1 MKKLITI
8 FVLCY
13 GFLLSAQ
20 NSENNSPRRS
30 QNGEQ
35 LFNTPTGQPESR
47 SVPIKSNLGVQN
59 RNCTVSGVAISTTGT
74 VPNYPTYSPPTTP
87 VTCTP
92 SAAFATGDSP
102 WTGGGTTGVVV
113 YNFSQPVSSV
123 RVSYSAVN
131 GVVDIGTISVNSSGV
146 MTLSNPCG
154 INVAGNVV
162 TCNFGAAEY
171 GDIGVTVS
179 STVPFTSITL
189 VNTGGS
195 SGFVGGEPCNFIIYN
210 NCLAGTASPAF
221 RSTFLT
227 NRCPATSVNLNS
239 LLPGNQPA
247 GTQLTW
253 HTGTP
258 ATLAN
263 MVSNP
268 SAVGGGTYYAA
279 FYDPNGNCFSPT
291 TAINVSISRCISDL
305 KIDKAVN
312 VGSAT
317 AGTNVIFTITAANGG
332 SSPATGVTVT
342 DVLPSGYVLVSATP
356 TVGTWTAPY
365 WNVGNLA
372 VGASATI
379 TIVATVQFSGNYS
392 NTATIA
398 GNQAD
403 PDFSNNTSTATIRVL
418 IPFERIDAVDD
429 DFRRLRIN
437 NCAGGTTPSVFSN
450 DNINGAS
457 FLPSAVTVSLVAPL
471 SIPGATIDA
480 NGVITIPPGTAP
492 GSYTLNYNVCIVGGF
507 SCDTAA
513 VFLNI
518 GSITIAAF
526 NDDFQPFPISSSVGG
541 QTPSVLTNDTYYP
554 GVTVS
559 LASSPIPGATID
571 QAGIITI
578 PGGVAPGSYTF
589 LYQLTD
595 CRGNVVYAK
604 ADVLISRRVIII
616 DPDFPFDPIA
626 LKQVTIYPNPS
637 NGQFTIDATGF
648 EAKDVSV
655 SIFNQMGRNVF
666 ENSSLKNQEKVDL
679 SNLPKGIYFVTL
691 TSGAE
696 SVQRKLVIE

>member
-1 MKKLITI
+1 MMCCSL
-8 FVLCY
+8 VLT
-13 GFLLSAQ
+13 AQ
-20 NSENNSPRRS
+20 NGQRKAEKPLEGEIVFHAASVIRPGSAPPPS
-30 QNGEQ
+30 QGYAANAVLVPECTVNGVTITTSGSDASVYI
-35 LFNTPTGQPESR
+35 TPT
-47 SVPIKSNLGVQN
+47 
-59 RNCTVSGVAISTTGT
+59 A
-74 VPNYPTYSPPTTP
+74 P
-87 VTCTP
+87 VTCSP
-92 SAAFATGDSP
+92 LAGGFTGTSP
-102 WTGGGTTGVVV
+102 WTGWSSTGFVT
-113 YNFSQPVSSV
+113 YTFSTPISSA

-131 GVVDIGTISVNSSGV
+131 GQDDVGTINVNGGGIVS
-146 MTLSNPCG
+146 LSNPCD
-154 INVAGNVV
+154 INVSGNVV
-162 TCNFGAAEY
+162 TCNFPTPY
-171 GDIGVTVS
+171 DFGDIAVTVS
-179 STVPFTSITL
+179 STLPFTTITL
-189 VNTGGS
+189 LNTGGN
-195 SGFVGGEPCNFIIYN
+195 SGFVGGNPCNFQFPCSSN
-210 NCLAGTASPAF
+210 NVAPIF
-221 RSTFLT
+221 RSRTLT
-227 NRCPATSVNLNS
+227 NVCPATRANLNS
-239 LLPGNQPA
+239 LFPGNQPA

-253 HTGTP
+253 HAGTP

-263 MVSNP
+263 MVANP
-268 SAVGGGTYYAA
+268 SAVGGGTYYAS
-279 FYDPNGNCFSPT
+279 FYDPNGNCFGPT
-291 TAINVSISRCISDL
+291 TAINVTTTRCISDL

-372 VGASATI
+372 VGASETL
-379 TIVATVQFSGNYS
+379 TIVATVQLSGNYS
-392 NTATIA
+392 NTATID

-403 PDFSNNTSTATIRVL
+403 PDSSNNTSTATVRVL

-450 DNINGAS
+450 DNINGSS
-457 FLPSAVTVSLVAPL
+457 FLPSAVTVSLVAPV

-507 SCDTAA
+507 SCDTAS

-541 QTPSVLTNDTYYP
+541 QTPSVMTNDTYYP

-559 LASSPIPGATID
+559 IASSPIPGATID

-616 DPDFPFDPIA
+616 DPDFPFDPID

-637 NGQFTIDATGF
+637 NGQFTIDVTGF
-648 EAKDVSV
+648 ENKNIAV
-655 SIFNQMGRNVF
+655 SIFSQMGRNVF

-691 TSGAE
+691 TSGADA
-696 SVQRKLVIE
+696 VQRKLVIE